1 MKKLAT
7 IILVSVTVLAAVANL
22 GYAASDSA
30 TVKVSWT
37 VNPQQSLKIS
47 SNYSTGNSDTVESDF
62 NIPTP
67 SNQELEG
74 GHTIVKQD
82 AVDLVATSNI
92 DWEVQVKAKNSGLS
106 TGEDGYTLAVRG
118 MGTFKQVTTNSAA
131 IASGEPGKHEFGVDY
146 KVNYSEDF
154 DTTENYVAELVYT
167 ITTA

>member
-7 IILVSVTVLAAVANL
+7 LILVSITVLATVAGL

-30 TVKVSWT
+30 TVEVSWT
-37 VNPQQSLKIS
+37 VNPQQSLTIS

-67 SNQELEG
+67 SSEELEG

-82 AVDLVATSNI
+82 AIDLVATSNI
-92 DWEVQVKAKNSGLS
+92 DWEVQVKAKNSGLA

-118 MGTFKQVTTNSAA
+118 MGPFKQVKRNAVA
-131 IASGEPGKHEFGVDY
+131 IARGEPGQHEFGVDY
-146 KVNYSEDF
+146 KVDYD
-154 DTTENYVAELVYT
+154 ENFEPGNHVAELIYT

>member
-7 IILVSVTVLAAVANL
+7 LILVSVTVLAIVANL

-30 TVKVSWT
+30 TVEVSWT
-37 VNPQQSLKIS
+37 VNPQQSLTIS

-67 SNQELEG
+67 SNKELEG
-74 GHTIVKQD
+74 GHTIVKRD
-82 AVDLVATSNI
+82 AIDLVATSNI

-106 TGEDGYTLAVRG
+106 TGEDGYTLAVKG
-118 MGTFKQVTTNSAA
+118 MGTFKQVTRNAVA
-131 IASGEPGKHEFGVDY
+131 IASGKPGQREFGVDY
-146 KVNYSEDF
+146 KVNYD
-154 DTTENYVAELVYT
+154 ENFEPGNHVAELVYT

>member
-7 IILVSVTVLAAVANL
+7 LILVSVTVLATVASL

-30 TVKVSWT
+30 TVEVSWT
-37 VNPQQSLKIS
+37 VNPQQSLTIS

-67 SNQELEG
+67 SSEELEG

-82 AVDLVATSNI
+82 AIDLVATSNI

-118 MGTFKQVTTNSAA
+118 MGAFKQVKRNAVA
-131 IASGEPGKHEFGVDY
+131 IASGEPGQHEFGVDY
-146 KVNYSEDF
+146 KVNYD
-154 DTTENYVAELVYT
+154 ENFEPGNHVAELIYT